1 MLGLSFSGDTNERE
15 LTGDEVTSAIEWLV
29 PRFEKWGWSKDLSTV
44 TTHREVSPGRKD
56 DVDIRAE
63 KKIKDALGA
72 ALDK

>member
-1 MLGLSFSGDTNERE
+1 MMKLA
-15 LTGDEVTSAIEWLV
+15 SAIEWLV
-29 PRFEKWGWSKDLSTV
+29 PRFEKWGWPKDLSTV

-63 KKIKDALGA
+63 TRIKDALRA